1 MLGKFGITSSLQS
14 KAAEGWKADPTAHA
28 MGLGHKQ
35 HALVKEACA
44 VRLRAVSVKSTGSA
58 DENRWM

>member
-14 KAAEGWKADPTAHA
+14 KAAEGWKADPAAHA

-35 HALVKEACA
+35 YALVKGACA
-44 VRLRAVSVKSTGSA
+44 VCLHDVSVKSTGSA
-58 DENRWM
+58 DENLWM

>member
-1 MLGKFGITSSLQS
+1 MPGKFRIISSLQS

-35 HALVKEACA
+35 HALVKGACA
-44 VRLRAVSVKSTGSA
+44 LRLHDVSVKSTGSA
-58 DENRWM
+58 DENLWM